1 LIASTEELPPLF
13 FVNLILGRAKEKK
26 MVIKMANIAR
36 KKRASQPTALEL
48 AVATDDPE
56 NSTQR
61 GSLITA
67 ASMGSRSTMTAKGG
81 GTRSGGA
88 SLAALDTAASASNT
102 TAGSGNRKS
111 AANNKLEEDSDIAD
125 SEGGIALSSNQTD
138 MEEGRLSQR

>member
-88 SLAALDTAASASNT
+88 SLAALDTASASNT

-125 SEGGIALSSNQTD
+125 SEGGIALSSNQPD

>member
-88 SLAALDTAASASNT
+88 SLAALDTASASNT